1 MTLRNPPEWAMVPR
15 HLSVS
20 NAAYRACSPALYPLR
35 QALLPDRV
43 LFLGLRHT
51 KTSALSLITN
61 ILLQL
66 KAPEQPILP
75 PGMSVCPISESW
87 LQVYPCLQSLK
98 HSSGKNHLR
107 ESQKDMR
114 TLASYLVVHGP
125 PGTWLHLDVWLRP
138 EKENVLSGWV

>member
-20 NAAYRACSPALYPLR
+20 NPAYRACSPALYPLR
-35 QALLPDRV
+35 QALLPNRV

-66 KAPEQPILP
+66 KAPEQPILR
-75 PGMSVCPISESW
+75 PGTSVCPISESW
-87 LQVYPCLQSLK
+87 LQVEHVGPW
-98 HSSGKNHLR
+98 GKAR
-107 ESQKDMR
+107 GKDKR
-114 TLASYLVVHGP
+114 H
-125 PGTWLHLDVWLRP
+125 PGWH
-138 EKENVLSGWV
+138 E